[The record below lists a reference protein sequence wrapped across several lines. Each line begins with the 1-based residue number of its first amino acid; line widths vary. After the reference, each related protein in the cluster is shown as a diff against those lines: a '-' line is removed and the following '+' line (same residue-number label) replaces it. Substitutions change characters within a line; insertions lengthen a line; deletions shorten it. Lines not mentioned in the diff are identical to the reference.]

1 MVFFPVIYL
10 TGMASYLFTPV
21 ALAATLALS
30 ASYLFSITLVP
41 ALCARVLGVGTPK
54 AHAEEWGPGRRY
66 VDWIRWVLA
75 RRRTVLAV
83 AAGAFFLSVPLL
95 LNTGSELF
103 PQVDAGQFQIVV
115 RLPSGTRIERTEET
129 IAQIENVLV
138 QELGRPDPEYPSIE
152 RHPDSNLRMIISN
165 IGVLMDWPAA
175 YTPNSG
181 PMDAFVLVQ
190 LKGKRGMPGTFE
202 SVARLREVL
211 KRRFPGVQFAFDTGG
226 MLTAALNMGE
236 PAPIHVQVAG
246 SSLETSH
253 RIARLVARHISLV
266 PGTADVRIAQSMDY
280 PIIHLQ
286 IDRLKAAY
294 AGVTVEDIMKN
305 LVTATNSSVGFDPA
319 FWIDPRNGN
328 HYFIGAQYAEEDLK
342 DFDTLRNIPITGS
355 NDGAPVPLGT
365 LVKMTRTT
373 GPAVIN
379 HRNITRVIDVYSSIL
394 PGYDIGSVASAIE
407 ERLKDSPSLAPVE
420 KRSDRGTYFE
430 VGGPEFEGRGYSYVL
445 EGEVS
450 IMRQAFSQFFEG
462 FLLALVLIYL
472 VLVVQFRSFIDPLI
486 VLLTVPLGLVGVA
499 LVLFGTGTHMSI
511 MAAMGVIMMIGLVV
525 AYSILLVDYANR
537 RVDDGLSL
545 RDAIIDAGRVRLRP
559 ILMTSLAAA
568 LALLPMAIGGRG
580 AEANAPLARAII
592 GGVLSAAT
600 LSLLLVPCLY
610 LTFKREEA

>member
-1 MVFFPVIYL
+1 
-10 TGMASYLFTPV
+10 
-21 ALAATLALS
+21 
-30 ASYLFSITLVP
+30 
-41 ALCARVLGVGTPK
+41 
-54 AHAEEWGPGRRY
+54 
-66 VDWIRWVLA
+66 
-75 RRRTVLAV
+75 
-83 AAGAFFLSVPLL
+83 
-95 LNTGSELF
+95 
-103 PQVDAGQFQIVV
+103 
-115 RLPSGTRIERTEET
+115 
-129 IAQIENVLV
+129 
-138 QELGRPDPEYPSIE
+138 
-152 RHPDSNLRMIISN
+152 
-165 IGVLMDWPAA
+165 
-175 YTPNSG
+175 
-181 PMDAFVLVQ
+181 
-190 LKGKRGMPGTFE
+190 
-202 SVARLREVL
+202 
-211 KRRFPGVQFAFDTGG
+211 
-226 MLTAALNMGE
+226 
-236 PAPIHVQVAG
+236 
-246 SSLETSH
+246 
-253 RIARLVARHISLV
+253 
-266 PGTADVRIAQSMDY
+266 MDY
-280 PIIHLQ
+280 PIIHLE

-328 HYFIGAQYAEEDLK
+328 HYFIGAQYAEEDLR
-342 DFDTLRNIPITGS
+342 DLDTLRNIPITGS
-355 NDGAPVPLGT
+355 NGGAPVPLGT
-365 LVKMTRTT
+365 LTKMTRTT

-379 HRNITRVIDVYSSIL
+379 HKNITRVIDVYSSIL

-407 ERLKDSPSLAPVE
+407 ERLKDSPSLAPIE
-420 KRSDRGTYFE
+420 RRSDRGTYFE

-450 IMRQAFSQFFEG
+450 IMREAFGQFFEG

-472 VLVVQFRSFIDPLI
+472 VMVVQFRSFIDPLI

-537 RVDDGLSL
+537 RVDDGLNL

-568 LALLPMAIGGRG
+568 LALVPMAIGGRG

-592 GGVLSAAT
+592 GGVLAAAT